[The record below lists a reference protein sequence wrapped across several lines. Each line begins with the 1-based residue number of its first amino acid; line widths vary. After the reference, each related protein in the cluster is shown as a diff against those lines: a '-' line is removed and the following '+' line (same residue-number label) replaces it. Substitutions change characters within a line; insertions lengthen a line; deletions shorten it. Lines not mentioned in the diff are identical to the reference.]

1 MPKYHSIN
9 SLRLIQ
15 AGLLVATLLTPFLPW
30 LSYTLHGVALESIVL
45 RQSGWSMPYLTLLT
59 TIVFASFCISIL
71 ERLFGV
77 TARFF
82 HYGLFVFTVVYAM
95 AIWSFAV
102 FGRGEDKMLYGFYV
116 FLFLDC
122 LFFASTA
129 MLSSISADR
138 EAVE

>member
-15 AGLLVATLLTPFLPW
+15 AGLLVATLLIPFLPF
-30 LSYTLHGVALESIVL
+30 LSYTFRGMAPDESIVF
-45 RQSGWSMPYLTLLT
+45 RHSGWSMPYFPLLT

-82 HYGLFVFTVVYAM
+82 HYGLFVFTIAF
-95 AIWSFAV
+95 AIWSSAV

-129 MLSSISADR
+129 MLSSIRADR